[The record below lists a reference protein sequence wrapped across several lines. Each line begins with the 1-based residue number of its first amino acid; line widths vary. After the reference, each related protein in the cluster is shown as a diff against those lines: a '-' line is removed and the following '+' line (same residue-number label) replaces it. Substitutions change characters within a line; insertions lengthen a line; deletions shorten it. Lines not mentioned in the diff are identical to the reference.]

1 MNLIRR
7 ASFLKNLSGGMSPT
21 ATDTAK
27 LSDILVQDEA
37 LAHFDKGATG
47 VLVEFPSNPTFTI
60 TGTIAARDTNA
71 TTGYT
76 DIGSY
81 QLDMGTSFGVFDQSQ
96 PVFHPGNANLA
107 RLYRAT
113 NGYLEIKLGFIY
125 SGNPANFLTIYGTGG
140 FVRYINRTRGIAL
153 TQLFLTETVGVAAGT
168 IRFTKVGNL
177 TQTGEAV
184 GDVVRLEF
192 YYFGG

>member
-7 ASFLKNLSGGMSPT
+7 ASFLKNLSGGMSPL
-21 ATDTAK
+21 AADTAK
-27 LSDILVQDEA
+27 LSDILVQAEA
-37 LAHFDKGATG
+37 LAHFDKGTTG
-47 VLVEFPSNPTFTI
+47 VLVEFTSNPTFTL
-60 TGTIAARDTNA
+60 TGTIAARDTNS

-81 QLDMGTSFGVFDQSQ
+81 QLDMGNSSGVIDQTQ
-96 PVFHPGNANLA
+96 PVFHPTLSTQA

-113 NGYLEIKLGFIY
+113 NGYLEIKVGTNYI
-125 SGNPANFLTIYGTGG
+125 GNPSRYLSDFGTGG
-140 FVRYINRTRGIAL
+140 FVRYVNRTRGIAL
-153 TQLFLTETVGVAAGT
+153 TQPFLTETVGTAANT